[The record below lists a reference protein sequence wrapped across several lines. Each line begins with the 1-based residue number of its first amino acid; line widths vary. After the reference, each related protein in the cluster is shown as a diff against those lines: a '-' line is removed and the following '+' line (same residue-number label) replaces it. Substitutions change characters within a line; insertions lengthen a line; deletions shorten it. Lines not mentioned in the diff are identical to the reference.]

1 RSRGMLHGVTSF
13 QLLATATWGLSQ
25 SSSVI
30 PIARNMARAGARAYP
45 SVTSFDILS
54 MTTELTAATPW
65 SRTIYGAADL
75 PVCGGWLY
83 HAG

>member
-1 RSRGMLHGVTSF
+1 
-13 QLLATATWGLSQ
+13 
-25 SSSVI
+25 
-30 PIARNMARAGARAYP
+30 MARAGARAYP